1 MTTKIHPTAIVDSRA
16 QLGQGVEIGPFS
28 MVGPDVTLGD
38 NVRLLSHAIVEGV
51 TEVGEG
57 CVLHPFACLG
67 GAPQHSGHKGEP
79 TRGVV
84 GARNVFREHVTVHAG
99 TAVGRGGTTL
109 RGDGPFM
116 GSVHIGPDCIIGGKV
131 IAAPSVAVG
140 GHVTVNDF
148 VFLGG
153 LAAIHQ
159 FTRIGRYAFIGGG
172 GIVTKDVIP
181 YGSVWGNHAHLEG
194 LNLIGLK
201 RRGFTREQ
209 IATLRSAYRLLF
221 ADEGTFQE
229 RLDDVAESY
238 AHVPEILE
246 VIEFIRVDAT
256 RPLCLPHR
264 EV

>member
-1 MTTKIHPTAIVDSRA
+1 MTTIHPTAIVDAKAILDGS
-16 QLGQGVEIGPFS
+16 VEIGPYCI
-28 MVGPDVTLGD
+28 VGPDVTLAKG
-38 NVRLLSHAIVEGV
+38 VRLLSHAIVEGV
-51 TEVGEG
+51 TAVGED

-67 GAPQHSGHKGEP
+67 GAPQHSAHKGEP
-79 TRGVV
+79 TRVVV

-99 TAVGRGGTTL
+99 TAGGRGVTTV
-109 RGDGPFM
+109 GDDGLFM
-116 GSVHIGPDCIIGGKV
+116 VSVHIGHDCIVGDKV
-131 IAAPSVAVG
+131 VMAPSVAVG

-159 FTRIGRYAFIGGG
+159 YTRVGRYAFVGGG

-209 IATLRSAYRLLF
+209 IATLRAAYRLLF

-229 RLDDVAESY
+229 RIDDVEEAYST
-238 AHVPEILE
+238 VPEIMEILA
-246 VIEFIRVDAT
+246 FIREDAN
-256 RPLCLPHR
+256 RPLCLPER
-264 EV
+264 ET

>member
-1 MTTKIHPTAIVDSRA
+1 MARVHPTAIVDPQARLDDS
-16 QLGQGVEIGPFS
+16 VEIGPFC
-28 MVGPDVTLGD
+28 MVGPGVTLARG
-38 NVRLLSHAIVEGV
+38 VRLLSHAIVEGV
-51 TEVGEG
+51 TEVGED

-67 GAPQHSGHKGEP
+67 GAPQHSAHRGEP
-79 TRGVV
+79 TRVVV

-99 TAVGRGGTTL
+99 TAGGRGVTTV
-109 RGDGPFM
+109 GDDGLFM
-116 GSVHIGPDCIIGGKV
+116 VSTHIGHDCIIGDKV
-131 IAAPSVAVG
+131 ITAPSVAVG
-140 GHVTVNDF
+140 GHVTVSDF

-159 FTRIGRYAFIGGG
+159 FTRVGRYAFVGGG

-209 IATLRSAYRLLF
+209 ISVLRAAYRLLF

-229 RLDDVAESY
+229 RLDDVAEGY
-238 AHVPEILE
+238 AHVPEIVEIL
-246 VIEFIRVDAT
+246 EFIRVDAT

-264 EV
+264 EM

>member
-1 MTTKIHPTAIVDSRA
+1 MARVHPTAIVDPRA
-16 QLGQGVEIGPFS
+16 TLDDSVEIGPFC
-28 MVGPDVTLGD
+28 MVGPDVTLARG
-38 NVRLLSHAIVEGV
+38 VKLLSHAIVEGV
-51 TEVGEG
+51 TEIGED
-57 CVLHPFACLG
+57 CILHPFACLG
-67 GAPQHSGHKGEP
+67 GAPQHSAHRGEP
-79 TRGVV
+79 TRVVV

-99 TAVGRGGTTL
+99 TAGGRGVTTV
-109 RGDGPFM
+109 GDDGLFM
-116 GSVHIGPDCIIGGKV
+116 VSTHIGHDCIIGDKV
-131 IAAPSVAVG
+131 TMAPSVAVG
-140 GHVTVNDF
+140 GHVSVADF

-159 FTRIGRYAFIGGG
+159 FTRIGRYAFVGGG

-209 IATLRSAYRLLF
+209 IAVLRAAYRLLF

-229 RLDDVAESY
+229 RLEDVAEGY
-238 AHVPEILE
+238 AHVPEIME
-246 VIEFIRVDAT
+246 VVEFIRVDAT

>member
-1 MTTKIHPTAIVDSRA
+1 MTTIHPTAIVDKAAR
-16 QLGQGVEIGPFS
+16 LGEGVEIGPYCI
-28 MVGPDVTLGD
+28 VGPDATLGKG
-38 NVRLLSHAIVEGV
+38 VQLLSHALVQGV
-51 TEVGEG
+51 TEVGDD

-67 GAPQHSGHKGEP
+67 GSPQHSAHRGEP
-79 TRGVV
+79 TRVVV

-99 TAVGRGGTTL
+99 TAGGRGVTTI
-109 RGDGPFM
+109 GDDGLFM
-116 GSVHIGPDCIIGGKV
+116 VSTHVGHDCIIGDKV
-131 IAAPSVAVG
+131 IMAPSVAVG
-140 GHVTVNDF
+140 GHVTVSDF

-159 FTRIGRYAFIGGG
+159 FTRIGRYAFVGGG

-201 RRGFTREQ
+201 RRNFTREQ
-209 IATLRSAYRLLF
+209 IATLRAAYRLLF

-229 RLDDVAESY
+229 RLDDVSETYPHVAEIM
-238 AHVPEILE
+238 EI
-246 VIEFIRVDAT
+246 VAFIRDDAS
-256 RPLCLPHR
+256 RPLCLPER

>member
-1 MTTKIHPTAIVDSRA
+1 MTKIHPTAIVDPKAR
-16 QLGQGVEIGPFS
+16 LGADVEIGPFC
-28 MVGPDVTLGD
+28 MVGPDVVLGD
-38 NVRLLSHAIVEGV
+38 RTRLLSHAIVEGV
-51 TEVGEG
+51 TQLGED
-57 CVLHPFACLG
+57 CVLYPFACLG

-79 TRGVV
+79 TRVLV

-99 TAVGRGGTTL
+99 TAMGRGVTTI
-109 RGDGPFM
+109 GDDGLFM
-116 GSVHIGPDCIIGGKV
+116 VSVHVGHDCIIGDKV
-131 IAAPSVAVG
+131 TAAPSAAVG
-140 GHVTVNDF
+140 GHVEVSDF

-153 LAAIHQ
+153 LSAIHQ
-159 FTRIGRYAFIGGG
+159 FSRIGRYAFIGGG

-209 IATLRSAYRLLF
+209 IATLRAAYRLLF

-229 RLDDVAESY
+229 RLDDVEETYSSVAEIM
-238 AHVPEILE
+238 EI
-246 VIEFIRVDAT
+246 IRFIRVDAN

>member
-79 TRGVV
+79 TRVVV

-99 TAVGRGGTTL
+99 TAVGRGVTTI
-109 RGDGPFM
+109 GDDGLFM
-116 GSVHIGPDCIIGGKV
+116 VSVHIGHDCIIGDKV